1 MKKRKPAT
9 KKVSF
14 FERMI
19 GAYDDD
25 DEIVEYDNEDLS
37 DYSSEEEEYSESDD
51 RRGIQRIGGDNGER
65 QLSIDLINTDDKI
78 VVNANIAGFE
88 PNDLDIQVTREVVTI
103 TAKDCSA
110 RKDYGG
116 DYVYQEMYW
125 GSYSRTVVLPQ
136 EIETDSVDAEINN
149 GILTL
154 KLSKIDKDKKRRIR
168 IKKN

>member
-1 MKKRKPAT
+1 MKKRKPTT

-19 GAYDDD
+19 GAYDDE
-25 DEIVEYDNEDLS
+25 DEILEYENEDVA
-37 DYSSEEEEYSESDD
+37 DYSNEEEYEESND